1 MANLLRRLSVKV
13 EASLS
18 NSNSHCISIQCR
30 RRCRMA
36 PSSASRYGSG
46 ISASSSH
53 NSSPVVRWGILS
65 TGRIASDYVKAI
77 SLAENAT
84 VSDNDTLVISALHSV
99 YVTLSTPPHFHFSLM
114 ITQHPL
120 ALAPFCF

>member
-18 NSNSHCISIQCR
+18 NSNSHCISIPCRRRHR

-84 VSDNDTLVISALHSV
+84 VSDDW
-99 YVTLSTPPHFHFSLM
+99 
-114 ITQHPL
+114 
-120 ALAPFCF
+120 

>member
-1 MANLLRRLSVKV
+1 MANLLRRVSSSVKI

-18 NSNSHCISIQCR
+18 NSNSNSISIQCLRR
-30 RRCRMA
+30 RRCPMA

-53 NSSPVVRWGILS
+53 FPVVRWGILS

-84 VSDNDTLVISALHSV
+84 VSDN
-99 YVTLSTPPHFHFSLM
+99 
-114 ITQHPL
+114 
-120 ALAPFCF
+120 

>member
-1 MANLLRRLSVKV
+1 MANLLHRLSVKV

-53 NSSPVVRWGILS
+53 FPVVRWGILS

-84 VSDNDTLVISALHSV
+84 VSDN
-99 YVTLSTPPHFHFSLM
+99 
-114 ITQHPL
+114 
-120 ALAPFCF
+120 